1 MTIKYS
7 LFSLFSFHEDITLNN
22 GQAKV
27 IQQRIMKNGVIYQI
41 DGVLTI
47 PTDLKDNTMVD
58 VAQDLG
64 CNILLDY
71 LYRGWIYDYLRGDCT
86 YAEHFFYHFRVLIV
100 YQAALLTCEKH
111 SICNNIPVT
120 VL

>member
-1 MTIKYS
+1 M
-7 LFSLFSFHEDITLNN
+7 FSFLFCEDITIND

-27 IQQRIMKNGVIYQI
+27 IEQRIMKNGVIYQI
-41 DGVLTI
+41 DRVLTI

-71 LYRGWIYDYLRGDCT
+71 LYRGWVYDYLRGDCT
-86 YAEHFFYHFRVLIV
+86 YAEHFFYHVRVLIV
-100 YQAALLTCEKH
+100 YQAALLTCEKR
-111 SICNNIPVT
+111 SY
-120 VL
+120 L

>member
-1 MTIKYS
+1 
-7 LFSLFSFHEDITLNN
+7 
-22 GQAKV
+22 
-27 IQQRIMKNGVIYQI
+27 MKNGVIYQI

-71 LYRGWIYDYLRGDCT
+71 LYRGWIYDYLRGDCM
-86 YAEHFFYHFRVLIV
+86 YAERFFYHFRVLIV
-100 YQAALLTCEKH
+100 YQAPLLTCEKD

>member
-1 MTIKYS
+1 MITKFS
-7 LFSLFSFHEDITLNN
+7 LFLLFSFHEDITLNN

-41 DGVLTI
+41 DRVLTI

-86 YAEHFFYHFRVLIV
+86 YPEPFFYHFRVLMM
-100 YQAALLTCEKH
+100 YQAALLTHEKRFY
-111 SICNNIPVT
+111 
-120 VL
+120 L

>member
-1 MTIKYS
+1 
-7 LFSLFSFHEDITLNN
+7 
-22 GQAKV
+22 
-27 IQQRIMKNGVIYQI
+27 MKNGVIYQI

-71 LYRGWIYDYLRGDCT
+71 LYRGWIYDYLRGDC
-86 YAEHFFYHFRVLIV
+86 
-100 YQAALLTCEKH
+100 
-111 SICNNIPVT
+111 
-120 VL
+120 